1 MNIFRI
7 FMESGLAV
15 QIIMVILVFFSIW
28 SWAIF
33 FKKIRDL
40 SQVKKSNQVFL
51 KSFRFQKDL
60 DKIHNFGHLLNNNIY
75 GRVLKSGFEEF
86 KFLKT
91 NSNFKLFD
99 LADNI
104 KLAMERTKISEI
116 ENLENSLPILGTI
129 VAASPFLGLLGTVWG
144 IMEAFLEIKAR
155 GSAHIMVVAPGI
167 TDALISTVYGLLVAI
182 PALVFNNFLR
192 GRVNTLDSQLDN
204 FMSEAFANFKRGL
217 VEEGE

>member
-33 FKKIRDL
+33 FKKLRDL
-40 SQVKKSNQVFL
+40 SNVKRSNQVFL
-51 KSFRFQKDL
+51 KSFRFQKDNN
-60 DKIHNFGHLLNNNIY
+60 KIHHLGHLLDNNIY
-75 GRVLKSGFEEF
+75 GRVLKSGLEEY
-86 KFLKT
+86 KFLET
-91 NSNFKLFD
+91 NGDFKALD

-104 KLAMERTKISEI
+104 RFAMERTKTSEI
-116 ENLENSLPILGTI
+116 ENLENNLPVLGTI

-182 PALVFNNFLR
+182 PALIFNNLLR
-192 GRVNTLDSQLDN
+192 SRINILDSQLDS
-204 FMSEAFANFKRGL
+204 FISEVFANFKRGL
-217 VEEGE
+217 VEKK

>member
-7 FMESGLAV
+7 FFESGIAV

-33 FKKIRDL
+33 FKKIFDL
-40 SQVKKSNQVFL
+40 RSTKKKAQEFL
-51 KSFRFQKDL
+51 KNFRFHGNIEKMYNL
-60 DKIHNFGHLLNNNIY
+60 GYLLNNNIY
-75 GRVLKSGFEEF
+75 GRVLKSGLDEF
-86 KFLKT
+86 KFLRANASDKA
-91 NSNFKLFD
+91 LE
-99 LADNI
+99 LADNMQ
-104 KLAMERTKISEI
+104 LAMDRTKAAEI

-144 IMEAFLEIKAR
+144 IMEAFLEIRAR

-182 PALVFNNFLR
+182 PSLVFNNLLR
-192 GRVNTLDSQLDN
+192 SRIINLESQLDN
-204 FMSEAFANFKRGL
+204 FISEAFANLKRGL
-217 VEEGE
+217 IEKE

>member
-1 MNIFRI
+1 
-7 FMESGLAV
+7 MESGLAV

-116 ENLENSLPILGTI
+116 ENLENSLPILGTMAI
-129 VAASPFLGLLGTVWG
+129 ASGSHPFLIMIPATIACSCAFMLPSGTGPNTVIFGSGRVTIPQMARCGFGLNIIGIIVVTIIIYIIGIPLLGMMDGLPDW
-144 IMEAFLEIKAR
+144 AR
-155 GSAHIMVVAPGI
+155 
-167 TDALISTVYGLLVAI
+167 
-182 PALVFNNFLR
+182 
-192 GRVNTLDSQLDN
+192 
-204 FMSEAFANFKRGL
+204 
-217 VEEGE
+217 

>member
-1 MNIFRI
+1 
-7 FMESGLAV
+7 MESGLAV

-33 FKKIRDL
+33 FKKLRDL
-40 SQVKKSNQVFL
+40 SNVKRSNQVFL
-51 KSFRFQKDL
+51 KSFRFQKDNN
-60 DKIHNFGHLLNNNIY
+60 KIHHLGHLLDNNIY
-75 GRVLKSGFEEF
+75 GRVLKSGLEEY
-86 KFLKT
+86 KFLET
-91 NSNFKLFD
+91 NGDFKALD

-104 KLAMERTKISEI
+104 RFAMERTKTSEI
-116 ENLENSLPILGTI
+116 ENLENNLPVLGTI

-182 PALVFNNFLR
+182 PALIFNNLLR
-192 GRVNTLDSQLDN
+192 SRINILDSQLDS
-204 FMSEAFANFKRGL
+204 FISEVFANFKRGL
-217 VEEGE
+217 VEKK